1 MRRSREVYTG
11 GASRGVDHNRCA
23 KLTPAARIKDNPLA
37 AGEQG
42 SED

>member
-1 MRRSREVYTG
+1 MRRSREVYT
-11 GASRGVDHNRCA
+11 RGA